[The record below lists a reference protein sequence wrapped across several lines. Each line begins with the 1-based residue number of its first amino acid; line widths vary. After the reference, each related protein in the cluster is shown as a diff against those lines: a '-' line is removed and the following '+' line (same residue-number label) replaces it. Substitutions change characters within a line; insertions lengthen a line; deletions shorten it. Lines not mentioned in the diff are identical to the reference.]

1 MRHPYFSLLFLGLVL
16 ACFLAPATPV
26 LGAPK
31 LVLKEQAYDFKQ
43 VAEGRLLEHVFP
55 IFNKGNQVL
64 KIQKVE
70 TS

>member
-1 MRHPYFSLLFLGLVL
+1 MKHSSFFLSSLGLVL
-16 ACFLAPATPV
+16 TCFLALATPV